1 MWISGEKH
9 VPRQGEQ
16 RVLGPCDASILGMI
30 NEQQGSSCV
39 WNLVG
44 WVEHGWK

>member
-1 MWISGEKH
+1 MWISGGKR
-9 VPRQGEQ
+9 VPQTGGA
-16 RVLGPCDASILGMI
+16 VNAGASILGMV

-44 WVEHGWK
+44 WVEQGGK